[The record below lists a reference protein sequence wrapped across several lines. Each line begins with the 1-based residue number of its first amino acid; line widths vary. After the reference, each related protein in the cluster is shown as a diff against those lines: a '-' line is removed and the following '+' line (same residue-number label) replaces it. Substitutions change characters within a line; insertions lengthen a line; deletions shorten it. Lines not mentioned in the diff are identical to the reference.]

1 LLHKDVQFHNQ
12 TNDDLSAEIKG
23 RAYWVENTNSA
34 HSAYQIK
41 DGEYTY
47 PIEYING
54 TWYKIRWYFDGKY
67 ETSHSD
73 ELQDLANLGLGTRA
87 KPVL

>member
-1 LLHKDVQFHNQ
+1 LLHKDVQFHNW
-12 TNDDLSAEIKG
+12 TSDNLPAEIKG

-54 TWYKIRWYFDGKY
+54 T
-67 ETSHSD
+67 
-73 ELQDLANLGLGTRA
+73 
-87 KPVL
+87 